1 MKRRPIHRGGIL
13 SAGYDARARHLDVEF
28 DTHRLQ
34 FRKHGFRTLFPLVC
48 DGCSG
53 CRSHSRFLQFI
64 FDFSELGLLEYSE
77 TKLACRAYCRDK
89 LWQKVRA
96 EVPPARWQISMGVSC
111 GECREKGA
119 GKNLAELPGC
129 CVNHKY
135 FARGG

>member
-1 MKRRPIHRGGIL
+1 MTG
-13 SAGYDARARHLDVEF
+13 EF

-119 GKNLAELPGC
+119 GEPLGRTSRPIMDSGS
-129 CVNHKY
+129 
-135 FARGG
+135 